1 MVNFIFQ
8 TNQQQLP
15 QQLEQMEQLAAAI
28 AQENVGIACAFIQK
42 TAAEKAVIEMDKR
55 LAQVRHIIFTLNVPN
70 VYVCVC
76 VDTCI
81 TSRCRLV

>member
-55 LAQVRHIIFTLNVPN
+55 LAQVRHIFTVFFLLYYICI
-70 VYVCVC
+70 YVCIYI
-76 VDTCI
+76 DTYI
-81 TSRCRLV
+81 M

>member
-55 LAQVRHIIFTLNVPN
+55 LAQVRHIFTVFFFYCIIY
-70 VYVCVC
+70 VYMCVY
-76 VDTCI
+76 I
-81 TSRCRLV
+81 